1 MFKKSKLFYW
11 VMQILAIFWLVAL
24 SYHIYKG
31 IEIESWPSAKGVILS
46 SSAKSLKNNIE
57 RFVLDIK
64 YQYEVNNKKFQ
75 GRNISIM
82 NPKFSRSETDE
93 ELNKYEKSTRVLV
106 YYEPDNPA
114 NSYLIAGVPRWA
126 YILWFSNLALL
137 VFSLLNLIKLYKK
150 VE

>member
-93 ELNKYEKSTRVLV
+93 ELNT
-106 YYEPDNPA
+106 
-114 NSYLIAGVPRWA
+114 
-126 YILWFSNLALL
+126 
-137 VFSLLNLIKLYKK
+137 KK
-150 VE
+150 VRES